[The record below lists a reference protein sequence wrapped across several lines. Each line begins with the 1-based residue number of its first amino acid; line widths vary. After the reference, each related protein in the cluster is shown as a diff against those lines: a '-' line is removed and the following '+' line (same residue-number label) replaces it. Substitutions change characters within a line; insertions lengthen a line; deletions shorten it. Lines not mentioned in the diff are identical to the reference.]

1 MMRMT
6 VLFTLLLLSQT
17 AQSAFVLNSTR
28 YIYTE
33 ANNSI
38 PIEVSNK
45 SERKYGGQVS
55 VYLDGTESD
64 QITTET
70 PVVLPS
76 PPVFKSGPNS
86 KQRINLRM
94 INKEALPTDR
104 ESLFWLNVLEI
115 PMSTRAS
122 GASGNSIAL
131 AMNIKVKLLYRPDA
145 ISEQRQ
151 DAESQIFYRASD
163 NKLTIVNKSPF
174 YFAISQLEIDG
185 KSIYPTDE
193 VTRSNLQKLS
203 PYSAV
208 DIGDIQVRKGQDVI
222 ITSID
227 DWGATKQ
234 YTLVHELVEIT
245 R

>member
-6 VLFTLLLLSQT
+6 VLLTLLLFSQT

-38 PIEVSNK
+38 PIEVSNR
-45 SERKYGGQVS
+45 SDRKYGGQVT
-55 VYLDGTESD
+55 VYLDGTD
-64 QITTET
+64 PDKVTTET

-76 PPVFKSGPNS
+76 PPVFKSGPKS

-94 INKEALPTDR
+94 INKEALPRDR

-115 PMSTRAS
+115 PMSDRAS

-131 AMNIKVKLLYRPDA
+131 AMNIKVKLLYRPDS
-145 ISEQRQ
+145 ISEKRQ
-151 DAESQIFYRASD
+151 GAESKIVYRASD
-163 NKLTIVNKSPF
+163 SKLTLVNKSPF
-174 YFAISQLEIDG
+174 YFAISQLEIGG
-185 KSIYPTDE
+185 KSVYPKDE
-193 VTRSNLQKLS
+193 ITRSKLQKF
-203 PYSAV
+203 PPNSAV
-208 DIGDIQVRKGQDVI
+208 DIGPIQVEKGQDII

-227 DWGATKQ
+227 DWGAAKK
-234 YTLVHELVEIT
+234 YTLIKESGGNN
-245 R
+245 